1 MAARDNTYSRLIAW
15 LRVLLPVLALVLLST
30 MFLIARTIDPN
41 RALAFAKVDLDDLT
55 GNQRVSGARF
65 SGVTEDGAAL
75 SFSAATAEPAPD
87 DPASFAMIGLT
98 AEIATPDGG
107 EVQISA
113 GRADV
118 DRSADMLT
126 MTGGVVLDSST
137 GYHIEAEGLRAGM
150 DRTWAESIGPVEA
163 RGPGGEISAG
173 RVALERRG
181 DAPGAYLLVFNEGVR
196 MIYMPGLAE
205 NE

>member
-1 MAARDNTYSRLIAW
+1 MAAHDNTYSRLIAW

-41 RALAFAKVDLDDLT
+41 RALAYAKVNLDNLT
-55 GNQRVSGARF
+55 RSQRVSAPRF

-75 SFSAATAEPAPD
+75 SFSAATAEPDPD
-87 DPASFAMIGLT
+87 DPGSFSVIGMN

-107 EVQISA
+107 EVQITA

-118 DRSADMLT
+118 DNTSNTLT
-126 MTGGVVLDSST
+126 MSGGVVLESST
-137 GYHIEAEGLRAGM
+137 RYHIEAEGLRAGM
-150 DRTWAESIGPVEA
+150 DRTWAESIGPVTA
-163 RGPGGEISAG
+163 RGPGGEIVAG

-181 DAPGAYLLVFNEGVR
+181 GGAGTYLLVFKDGVR
-196 MIYMPGLAE
+196 MIYTPPIAE
-205 NE
+205 SE